1 MIINEKMWSTIEKI
15 QIKGEDKFKRQ
26 MSDMEITVINAY
38 SNRDLKIRKDYIQ
51 VDIFYNNADPVEI
64 KETYKIFADGTKY
77 NLRKYY

>member
-26 MSDMEITVINAY
+26 MSDMEITVINSY
-38 SNRDLKIRKDYIQ
+38 SNRELKIRKDYIQ
-51 VDIFYNNADPVEI
+51 VDIFYNNIDPVEI
-64 KETYKIFADGTKY
+64 QETYKIFEDGTKY